1 MTESSPVILNDGFV
15 ADKTDLESE
24 EIDKNIRIIIT
35 KLKGKYMNEDGS
47 RVDYLKMAESELF
60 IQYSS
65 EVAKL
70 KFLQPENLSE
80 NRRKCLFINIYNSLT
95 IHAMVFQSCK
105 GQIPDSPMK
114 VPGFWKIHAYN
125 IGGLVYTLDQM
136 EHGVLRANKGHP
148 AAGRAEFLHTDP
160 RSAVCLSVLDC
171 RVHFAL
177 NCGARSCPPI
187 RIYTQDKI
195 DTQLDLAATSFLS
208 QEVTVSKKENGSY
221 DIHVSK
227 LFLWYGSDFG
237 DGESDLLAWI
247 ISNLGSGPHKLRLDE
262 IVGGGFNIIYRDY
275 DWASNLLGEHSN
287 NATPN

>member
-1 MTESSPVILNDGFV
+1 MTDSSLVILNDGV
-15 ADKTDLESE
+15 LPNKGDQETE

-35 KLKGKYMNEDGS
+35 KLKGNYMNEDGS

-60 IQYSS
+60 IQYSE

-105 GQIPDSPMK
+105 GHIPESPIK

-136 EHGVLRANKGHP
+136 EHGVLRANRGHP
-148 AAGRAEFLHTDP
+148 SAGGPEFPQSDP
-160 RSAVCLSVLDC
+160 RLPVCLSLLDP
-171 RVHFAL
+171 RIHFAL

-187 RIYTQDKI
+187 RVYTEDRI
-195 DTQLDLAATSFLS
+195 ETQLDLAATSFLS
-208 QEVTVSKKENGSY
+208 QEVIIEKKENGSFEVN
-221 DIHVSK
+221 VSK
-227 LFLWYGSDFG
+227 LLQWYGSDFG
-237 DGESDLLAWI
+237 DSPTDVLTWI
-247 ISNLGSGPHKLRLDE
+247 IKRLASDKFHLDE
-262 IVGGGFNIIYRDY
+262 IVKSGFQIIFRDY
-275 DWASNLLGEHSN
+275 DWASNLLGEKR
-287 NATPN
+287 AL